1 MGTTSVSYTH
11 LTLPTIVPHCTV
23 AMTKDEPE
31 KAFFDASDFVLHKFK
46 KIQGMFKSIGLVKV
60 TFPVEELYTVELA

>member
-1 MGTTSVSYTH
+1 
-11 LTLPTIVPHCTV
+11 
-23 AMTKDEPE
+23 MTKDEPE